1 MVGRRVDFGELGR
14 FELFD
19 DASCGLRAIKDEEA
33 FQIRLAPPLPADH
46 RFQQHTDPHNPI
58 VAHRINVFLQA
69 QDHVLDEDVIE
80 ASFSSYLM
88 HTITTRIKG
97 ASGSRESEPDMID
110 AGVMARLDRSVH
122 RPFVRGASAVM
133 ALEYPANVYHRY
145 AVLTPLD
152 HPFAA
157 VFGVRE
163 RPLDD
168 QEVEVVFVTTEPPA
182 CVADDEL
189 LLAQTQPQSYAL
201 LSRWLGLIIGLDD
214 DDDTSSSPGGGAAEG
229 GGGNVSTHDHS
240 SASHDTDTE
249 DDDDASAIANTG
261 SFVRER
267 GCGNGGSG
275 GGRRRE
281 GQHTQIDNQAWRSV
295 GAAEWVAES

>member
-1 MVGRRVDFGELGR
+1 M
-14 FELFD
+14 
-19 DASCGLRAIKDEEA
+19 
-33 FQIRLAPPLPADH
+33 
-46 RFQQHTDPHNPI
+46 
-58 VAHRINVFLQA
+58 
-69 QDHVLDEDVIE
+69 DEDVIE
-80 ASFSSYLM
+80 ASFSSFLM
-88 HTITTRIKG
+88 HTITMRIEG
-97 ASGSRESEPDMID
+97 VSGSRESEPDMID

-163 RPLDD
+163 KSLDD
-168 QEVEVVFVTTEPPA
+168 QEVEVVMVTTEPPA
-182 CVADDEL
+182 CVADDKL
-189 LLAQTQPQSYAL
+189 LLAQTQPQTFSL

-249 DDDDASAIANTG
+249 DDDTSAIANT
-261 SFVRER
+261 E
-267 GCGNGGSG
+267 
-275 GGRRRE
+275 
-281 GQHTQIDNQAWRSV
+281 D
-295 GAAEWVAES
+295 AAMAVAEEG